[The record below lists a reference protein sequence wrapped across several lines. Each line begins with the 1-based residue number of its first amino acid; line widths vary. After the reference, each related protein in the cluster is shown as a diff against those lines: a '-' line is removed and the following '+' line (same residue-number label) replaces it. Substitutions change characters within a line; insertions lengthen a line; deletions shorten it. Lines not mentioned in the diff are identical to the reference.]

1 MLPGV
6 NDTDRP
12 RDATE
17 PDVFVSI
24 NEACRRFGL
33 SRRTFYRMLADPSG
47 GLTALV
53 IRVPRGTGHIRVP
66 VRRFEAWLRARHRR
80 GPRGTSPETLGES
93 GRTGGV
99 LEHPTGPDHK
109 AP

>member
-1 MLPGV
+1 MT
-6 NDTDRP
+6 DSDRP

-17 PDVFVSI
+17 PSDSFVSI

-33 SRRTFYRMLADPSG
+33 SRRTFYRMLSDPSG

-53 IRVPRGTGHIRVP
+53 IRVPRGSGHIRVP
-66 VRRFEAWLRARHRR
+66 VRRFEAWLRARPRR

-99 LEHPTGPDHK
+99 LAHPTGPDHK
-109 AP
+109 APE